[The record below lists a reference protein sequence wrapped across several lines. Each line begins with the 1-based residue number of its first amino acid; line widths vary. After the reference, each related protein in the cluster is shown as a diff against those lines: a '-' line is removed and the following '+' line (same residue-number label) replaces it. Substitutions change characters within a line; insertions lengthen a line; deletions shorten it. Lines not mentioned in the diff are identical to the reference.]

1 MVVESAKKV
10 VRLFDWLH
18 RKRRRE
24 VASLLRKHGVDVSL
38 RDLLSLNVLELKN
51 LKQNLEEFERN
62 GFVLSDLNV
71 SSFEQAR
78 SLLLDEGLTNRII
91 DRAKSLRE
99 AYGRDALEKL
109 GFKGVSGLRRLAYL
123 EEPDVFGRVSTQAR
137 KTMVRRVLRSLG
149 GLKIGRRVYN
159 SVEEALQAGE
169 SPKAVQDAISRSLM
183 VYGILKTFR
192 RRRMSEVLPDAT
204 LEFNGKRVK
213 LDDPAALLEFLEK
226 NWNNKEVITAFL
238 NEVKRAGLSVEMA
251 ERLKSAGIEEIKSL
265 EGRGKVQVSPG
276 ELYRLSRS
284 GVDIR
289 KLARAYLEAKE
300 LLEKG
305 HVKAFQG
312 EKIVLHNGAEVKVD
326 LHELAH
332 HIYRGGVSSEDLEK
346 TLHPHEALHDA
357 VKDALRSAKETV
369 GVGVQFLDLDHER
382 VGKSAL
388 TGLFLEQYGRNV
400 LRKMEELIEKH
411 KERLRSRSRVLSYM
425 VSVAGLDPDGV
436 AQRLKWAIRHMSAEE
451 LDRLAMLL
459 DGLEECQGNCVKRRV
474 GDLTKMLRRTLGY
487 ERDKGYR
494 AFYERFG
501 MYHTLGDPVSSGL
514 ANGLAEKF
522 RELKKERAAS
532 TRHRLAAE
540 LLKELLK
547 EHYGIKIKVA
557 K

>member
-1 MVVESAKKV
+1 MVTETAKKV
-10 VRLFDWLH
+10 VRFFDWLH

-24 VASLLRKHGVDVSL
+24 VVSLLRKHGVNVSL

-51 LKQNLEEFERN
+51 LKQNLEEFKRN

-91 DRAKSLRE
+91 DRVKSLRE
-99 AYGRDALEKL
+99 VYGRDALEKL

-123 EEPDVFGRVSTQAR
+123 EEPDIFGRVSAQAR
-137 KTMVRRVLRSLG
+137 KAMVRKVLRSLG
-149 GLKIGRRVYN
+149 GLKVGKRMYS

-183 VYGILKTFR
+183 VYGILKTFQ

-204 LEFNGKRVK
+204 LEFNGERVK

-226 NWNNKEVITAFL
+226 NWSNREVVTSFL

-251 ERLKSAGIEEIKSL
+251 ERLKNAGIEEIKSL
-265 EGRGKVQVSPG
+265 EGRGKIQVSPG

-312 EKIVLHNGAEVKVD
+312 EKIVLHNGEEVKVD

-332 HIYRGGVSSEDLEK
+332 HIYKGGISGEDLET

-357 VKDALRSAKETV
+357 VKDALRLAKETV

-388 TGLFLEQYGRNV
+388 TGLFLEQHGRKV
-400 LRKMEELIEKH
+400 LKKMEELIDKH
-411 KERLRSRSRVLSYM
+411 KERLKSRSRMLSYM
-425 VSVAGLDPDGV
+425 VSVAGLDPDRV

-501 MYHTLGDPVSSGL
+501 VYHSLGDPVSSGL
-514 ANGLAEKF
+514 AKGLAEKF
-522 RELKKERAAS
+522 RELKKERASS

-547 EHYGIKIKVA
+547 EHYGIKIKVV